1 MFMDFRIGAK
11 MKPSHAKDG
20 KILELF
26 LEVYLK
32 QVMYWYHMYLASSDW
47 YNSLTFYQNQKP
59 NKSKVDFLE
68 NVSIHNKNDD
78 KQN

>member
-1 MFMDFRIGAK
+1 MQK
-11 MKPSHAKDG
+11 MEK
-20 KILELF
+20 F
-26 LEVYLK
+26 
-32 QVMYWYHMYLASSDW
+32 WSSDW